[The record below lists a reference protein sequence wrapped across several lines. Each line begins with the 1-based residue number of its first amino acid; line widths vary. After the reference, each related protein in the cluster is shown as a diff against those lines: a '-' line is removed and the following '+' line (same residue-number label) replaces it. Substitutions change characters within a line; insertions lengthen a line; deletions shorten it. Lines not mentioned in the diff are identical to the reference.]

1 MGALLFGAKVWS
13 LECEGIPQGIWLVA
27 RVLGVMECG
36 LAVAVKQ
43 LLASVAIH
51 VHHDAQ

>member
-1 MGALLFGAKVWS
+1 MMSGTLS
-13 LECEGIPQGIWLVA
+13 GIFLVA

-43 LLASVAIH
+43 LLVSVA
-51 VHHDAQ
+51 VHMCTVILVLE